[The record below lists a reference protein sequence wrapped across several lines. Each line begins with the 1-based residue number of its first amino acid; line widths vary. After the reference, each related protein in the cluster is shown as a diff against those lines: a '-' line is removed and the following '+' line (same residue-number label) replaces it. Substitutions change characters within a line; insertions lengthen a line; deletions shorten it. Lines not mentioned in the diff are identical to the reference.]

1 VLETQKYGAAP
12 RPRTVRHPVFTE
24 EGLAAI
30 GTVTSLRRVYLGHT
44 KTNLAGAWKM
54 VAGLT
59 NLEDYVPGVFTT
71 HIMLASVTQR
81 PSLREL
87 SFGAHWAPIGDPTVT
102 LAGYIS
108 IC

>member
-1 VLETQKYGAAP
+1 
-12 RPRTVRHPVFTE
+12 
-24 EGLAAI
+24 
-30 GTVTSLRRVYLGHT
+30 
-44 KTNLAGAWKM
+44 M